1 MAYQAVIGLE
11 LHCELKSKSKVFSS
25 SINEY
30 NEIANKHLSPL
41 DLALP
46 GTLPVLNIHSYKEA
60 LKLALVLN
68 CEIPE
73 YMVFDRK
80 NYYYPDLPKGYQIT
94 QQTYPVGING
104 KLNIDVDGK
113 EVEVSIH
120 DIHLEEDTASLDH
133 IGDVTLIDYNRSG
146 VPLIEV
152 VTEPCLHT
160 ADAAV
165 AFLEQLRNILKYT
178 EISDADTK
186 LGQMRCDVN
195 VSLRYEGD
203 YDFGTKVEIKNV
215 NSFANVREAINF
227 EINRQSKLLD
237 EGRSNE
243 IIQETRRFDEETGT
257 TISMREKV
265 EAVDYRYFIEPN
277 IPKIKID
284 PELLQELKKEI
295 PLLPAQRKKLYI
307 EEYDLSEYDANVLI
321 KDKELSDFYQSCV
334 MLEIDPQLAS
344 NYLTTTIMG
353 YLNKDNLSIKDLFIT
368 PEMLKIIL
376 DKQVNNEISSKQARD
391 LIDKVITS
399 KKNITDILKES
410 DVSQLSDETELKKI
424 IVEILN
430 NNESQVNAYHNGHT
444 NLFDFFV
451 GQVMKNTKGKANP
464 NITKEILTKELDIR
478 K

>member
-41 DLALP
+41 DLA
-46 GTLPVLNIHSYKEA
+46 LPVLNIHSYKEA

-430 NNESQVNAYHNGHT
+430 NNESQVNAYHNGRT